1 MLRDGS
7 VPPRVTRTC
16 QFRAILARSF
26 SNFRARRARLRR
38 GLRVQ
43 IARREIHPSRGA
55 KRVTL
60 PGDRSMRAN
69 DADRGDEIQAENT
82 SRSFHPLSLSLSLSL
97 SLFLSLS
104 LSLDTS
110 RSRQTSGRGGSDEGE
125 IAASVRSGAPL
136 RAGRHTRP
144 FGNSTCWH
152 SGLARR
158 AFAVSSDGI

>member
-7 VPPRVTRTC
+7 VSRRVTRTC

-97 SLFLSLS
+97 SL
-104 LSLDTS
+104 DTS